1 MSKLTT
7 RAVEEIKAANGLY
20 RAADV
25 ARAYDVHRSTVTRIW
40 GGAVHQ
46 EINAASEPPNVISRV
61 RPKEVAD
68 DIRLLLDR
76 GKTPE
81 EVAEQLGVCR
91 ASVYAYRGVFI

>member
-1 MSKLTT
+1 MKLTT
-7 RAVEEIKAANGLY
+7 RDVQEIKAAEGMY
-20 RAADV
+20 KAADV
-25 ARAYDVHRSTVTRIW
+25 ARAYDVHRSTITRIW
-40 GGAVHQ
+40 GGEVHANV
-46 EINAASEPPNVISRV
+46 NASTEPPNVISRI

-76 GKTPE
+76 GKSPE